1 VRVLQ
6 LFIYAVLGVSMF
18 TFVAQGD
25 PLLDAHGGINEQR
38 NFVDIGHALLLL
50 LQCLTGDGWSSVMAS
65 AMIDEESGK
74 CSDARGDCGSPF
86 AIPYFI
92 SFQIVGSFIFLNLVV
107 AVILENFANLY
118 FTSPD
123 LVSSS
128 DLEVFSEAWQQFD
141 PVRPT
146 RNPRAYPPTRIP
158 TRLRARVCPGRT
170 RPTSSPS
177 SRCPTC
183 STRCPSRSG

>member
-1 VRVLQ
+1 
-6 LFIYAVLGVSMF
+6 MF
-18 TFVAQGD
+18 TFLEHGE
-25 PLLDAHGGINEQR
+25 HFGGINEQR
-38 NFVDIGHALLLL
+38 NFDGVSSSFLLLM
-50 LQCLTGDGWSSVMAS
+50 QALTGDGGNSMMADS
-65 AMIDEESGK
+65 MKDEASGR
-74 CSDARGDCGSPF
+74 CSITRGNCGTPL
-86 AIPYFI
+86 ALPYFI